1 LYTLY
6 KENRWHSEQHT
17 HNGRWIEG
25 DQPSVAFETN
35 LNLYTEKVLEG
46 GSKVRLRGSDRLAR
60 DGAWSKIKLAYMV
73 GVVAIAP
80 G

>member
-1 LYTLY
+1 
-6 KENRWHSEQHT
+6 
-17 HNGRWIEG
+17 
-25 DQPSVAFETN
+25 VAFETN